1 MAHNNKKTICLQPTL
16 LALAIS
22 ASCAGSAWAADQQA
36 TDANAATPSQTQGK
50 ATKKDDGS
58 LETIQ
63 VTARRTA
70 ENLQTVPVAVTSI
83 GAEDL
88 KQKGIENIVAVQQQ
102 SPNTTLQVSRGT
114 NSTLTAYIRGIGQQ
128 DPLWGFE
135 PGVGIYIDDVYLAR
149 PQGAAMD
156 VYDVERIEV
165 LRGPQ
170 GTLYGRNTIGG
181 AVKYVTKPLSGDN
194 EFAIRGTLGS
204 YNQRDLKLSGQTA
217 LTDKLFV
224 GAAGAVYTRD
234 GFGTYLNTGEENYNK
249 DIKSGRISVQ
259 YQAADNLRINF
270 AADKTQDDSNSKG
283 GHRLT
288 PSLLTQET
296 PPSNVYDSNTSMP
309 ADNSVET
316 SGQSVTVAWDV
327 NADWTIKAIS
337 ARREGVTDT
346 NIDFDATKL
355 PSLDV
360 PAFYEDEQ
368 TSHELQFLY
377 NHDKL
382 KFASGLYKF
391 SGDACGAFG
400 TVLVSGL
407 GVTIENG
414 GCVQTDS
421 IAAYAQGSYQVTDQW
436 SFTLGGRYTKD
447 DKDANVYRYVYLGYK
462 KPRDTANKIGTQ
474 SDFTGS
480 ESFNHFS
487 PRVGFEYQANDKV
500 MVYGSYT
507 DGFKSGGFDMRGNQ
521 SVNPK
526 AGDPYQPETVD
537 TYELGVKSELLDR
550 RLRLNT
556 ALFSSKYDDMQ
567 VTVQRAVNNTVASQ
581 VLNAASA
588 DIQGLEF
595 EATGVATDNLQFN
608 LILGYVNA
616 SFNQVQYFDAATQTT
631 TDVSNLWSF
640 ANTPKLTATLGAK
653 YTMALSSGELVW
665 TANASHRSST
675 QIFEVPSML
684 DFGGYTLLNAGVTW
698 YSNDGHWD
706 VSLQGRNLG
715 DKETRIAGYNFPL
728 LAKEQT
734 ITAYYGDPRTVSL
747 SLGYRF

>member
-1 MAHNNKKTICLQPTL
+1 MANNNYKSTRFQPNL
-16 LALAIS
+16 LALAVTTVL
-22 ASCAGSAWAADQQA
+22 CGMVTPLQA
-36 TDANAATPSQTQGK
+36 QENKAATGPA
-50 ATKKDDGS
+50 ATENKEQAA
-58 LETIQ
+58 LEVIQ

-88 KQKGIENIVAVQQQ
+88 KQKGIENITSVQQQ

-135 PGVGIYIDDVYLAR
+135 PGVGIYLDDVYMAR

-156 VYDVERIEV
+156 IYDVERIEV

-181 AVKYVTKPLSGDN
+181 AVKYVTKALTGDN
-194 EFAIRGTLGS
+194 EFAVRGTVGS
-204 YNQRDLKLSGQTA
+204 YGQKDLKLSGQTA
-217 LTDKLFV
+217 ITDKLFI
-224 GAAGAVYTRD
+224 GAAGATYNRD
-234 GFGTYLNTGEENYNK
+234 GFGTYLNTGDENYNK
-249 DIKSGRISVQ
+249 DIRTGRVSLQ
-259 YQAADNLRINF
+259 YQALDNLRFSF

-288 PSLLTQET
+288 NSLLTGEA
-296 PPSNVYDSNTSMP
+296 PLDNVYDSKTSMP
-309 ADNSVET
+309 VENSVET
-316 SGQSVTVAWDV
+316 SGQSLTMAWDI
-327 NADWTIKAIS
+327 NANWTLKAIT
-337 ARREGVTDT
+337 AKREGVTDT
-346 NIDFDATKL
+346 NIDFDSTIR

-368 TSHELQFLY
+368 TSNELQLLF
-377 NHDKL
+377 NNDKF
-382 KFASGLYKF
+382 KFASGLYSF

-400 TVLVSGL
+400 TVLVAGL

-414 GCVQTDS
+414 GCVSTDS
-421 IAAYAQGSYQVTDQW
+421 IAAYAQGTYQVNDQW

-447 DKDANVYRYVYLGYK
+447 DKDAAVYRYVYLGYK
-462 KPRDTANKIGTQ
+462 LPRDTANKIGVQ
-474 SDFTGS
+474 SDFTGD

-487 PRVGFEYQANDKV
+487 PRVGFEYQANDN
-500 MVYGSYT
+500 MMMYGSYT

-521 SVNPK
+521 SVNPN

-537 TYELGVKSELLDR
+537 TFELGVKSELWDR
-550 RLRLNT
+550 RLRLNA
-556 ALFSSKYDDMQ
+556 ALFTSAYDDMQ

-588 DIQGLEF
+588 DINGLEL
-595 EATGVATDNLQFN
+595 EAVAVASDALQFN
-608 LILGYVNA
+608 LVLGYTDA
-616 SFNQVQYFDAATQTT
+616 KFNEVMFYDAVTKTT
-631 TDVSNLWSF
+631 TDVSGLWSF
-640 ANTPKLTATLGAK
+640 ANTPELTGTLGTK
-653 YTMALSSGELVW
+653 YTTALLGGELVFN
-665 TANASHRSST
+665 ANLYHRSET
-675 QIFEVPSML
+675 QIFELPSVL
-684 DFGGYTLLNAGVTW
+684 DFGGYTLFNAGATW
-698 YSNDGHWD
+698 YDASGNWD

-715 DKETRIAGYNFPL
+715 NKETRIAGYNFPL
-728 LAKEQT
+728 LAGEQT

-747 SLGYRF
+747 TVGYRF